1 MPNKYANIDE
11 LTNYYNSTK
20 PANGG
25 SMEDSKATKDYW
37 DAYSADLE
45 QLNADGAAGDYSR
58 YSILRD
64 YVNGQRK
71 SAEDYYRNL
80 QLLEAN
86 AKDAKVTQGILRDQS
101 MKRANVTLD
110 AAGLGG
116 SGVGQ
121 SYITGIGN
129 SYASGVGAIDRTLAE
144 GKQDAYSQ
152 YEQMAQEASIANED
166 AMHAQERE
174 ASESNYSLASEMLN
188 AGVDL
193 ETVLSHYGEGLS
205 DTQKQTLTDLWN
217 ASQGTAVTTDSEW
230 IKSNT
235 TNSQG
240 FKSYDEMVAANL
252 RTENVKYGIDDV
264 GDEARLLFDRYTTGR
279 QDGDCVRLQHHGGGS
294 TNGIYLIYYKGSWYA
309 TDKAHYDAAAN
320 SAFIEGSTFHSDRSK
335 GTFTER

>member
-25 SMEDSKATKDYW
+25 SMEDSKATKEYW

-45 QLNADGAAGDYSR
+45 QLNAEGNSGDYSR

-129 SYASGVGAIDRTLAE
+129 SYASGIGAIDRSLAE

-152 YEQMAQEASIANED
+152 YEQMAREASIANED
-166 AMHAQERE
+166 ALNAQERE
-174 ASESNYSLASEMLN
+174 ASDSNYSLASEMLN

-193 ETVLSHYGEGLS
+193 ETVLAHYGEGLS
-205 DTQKQTLTDLWN
+205 ETQKMTLTDLWEAN
-217 ASQGTAVTTDSEW
+217 QGSAQTTDSDW
-230 IKSNT
+230 IKSNAV
-235 TNSQG
+235 NQQG
-240 FKSYDEMVAANL
+240 FKSYDEMVAADV
-252 RTENVKYGIDDV
+252 RTENVRYGIDDV
-264 GDEARLLFDRYTTGR
+264 ADEARLLFSRYTTGR
-279 QDGDCVRLQHHGGGS
+279 QDGDCVRLEHDGGGS
-294 TNGIYLIYYKGSWYA
+294 TNGVYMIYYKGSWYV
-309 TDKAHYDAAAN
+309 TDKSHYDSAAN
-320 SAFIEGSTFHSDRSK
+320 KAKFKGSEYREGT
-335 GTFTER
+335 GTFSKR